1 MQSNVKTC
9 NMLEFSHI
17 PSMPATKAPN
27 FLQYLLVDQLH
38 TKEMYFYFVTKCN
51 QAFTKYLLDVFNS
64 FYRTATH
71 THGEFHG
78 IFTSS
83 PPLFPSPSPRW
94 NTPSKV
100 HAVSTNPDVLP
111 SPSFNG
117 IKGLTEF

>member
-1 MQSNVKTC
+1 
-9 NMLEFSHI
+9 MLEFLHI

-83 PPLFPSPSPRW
+83 PSPFSISPRW

-100 HAVSTNPDVLP
+100 HAVSTGPDVLP

-117 IKGLTEF
+117 IKGLKEF